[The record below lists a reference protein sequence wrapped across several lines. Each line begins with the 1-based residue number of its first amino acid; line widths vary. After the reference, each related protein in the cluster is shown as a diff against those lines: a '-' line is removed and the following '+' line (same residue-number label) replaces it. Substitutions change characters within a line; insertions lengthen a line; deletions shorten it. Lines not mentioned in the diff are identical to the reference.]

1 MPTSLTRVLQF
12 HATHHLWMAAWSA
25 EQNRA
30 SFGPLTES
38 HPHDYTCAV
47 SVSGPVDSRSGML
60 VDLALLDRIL
70 ADEVRA
76 PLEGKDLN
84 RDVDGFAGGARIPTC
99 EALAEYLFRRIAGRL
114 PSGVRLTRVRIA
126 EDSTLHAECTGL
138 D

>member
-1 MPTSLTRVLQF
+1 MPTSLTRRLQF
-12 HATHHLWMAAWSA
+12 HATHHLWMVDWSA

-30 SFGPLTES
+30 SFGPLSES

-47 SVSGPVDSRSGML
+47 TVSGPVDSRSGML

-84 RDVDGFAGGARIPTC
+84 REVAAFAGGTPIPTC
-99 EALAEYLFRRIAGRL
+99 EALAEYLYRRIAGRL
-114 PSGVRLTRVRIA
+114 PPGVRLTRVQVA
-126 EDSTLHAECTGL
+126 EDSTLHGECTGL